1 MLISL
6 VCFLSAEFGMK
17 EDLRKIEAGGVSS
30 RELYVKREYIWF
42 LPSSAPSYYSPLFT
56 DLPNPDCDKMQ
67 IGTIFCFPFLI

>member
-30 RELYVKREYIWF
+30 RELYVKREYSSEVTDQLIQIIIWF
-42 LPSSAPSYYSPLFT
+42 LPSCAPLCFSPVAVT
-56 DLPNPDCDKMQ
+56 DLPNSDCD
-67 IGTIFCFPFLI
+67 